1 MKNYK
6 KVKEKSSFVNSILV
20 AINKI
25 YYHKSE
31 LSKFY
36 IVGGIG
42 LVINYLISYFIFTTF
57 HLDHIQSSIFGI
69 IVSLTSN
76 FLLNKLWTFQDRR
89 MKYDIVLRQYVKYFI
104 FNSVGVIIQVSI
116 VAGFAK
122 TSIDYGYIVIIAISI
137 ASILNYIVN
146 KKFIFKNTK
155 EIVDVR
161 NKFWS

>member
-1 MKNYK
+1 LKNYK

-42 LVINYLISYFIFTTF
+42 LIINYLISYFIFTTF

-89 MKYDIVLRQYVKYFI
+89 IKYDIVLRQYVKYFI

>member
-6 KVKEKSSFVNSILV
+6 KVKEKPSPLNCFLI

-25 YYHKSE
+25 YYQKGE

-42 LVINYLISYFIFTTF
+42 LVINYLVSYFIFTSF
-57 HLDHIQSSIFGI
+57 HLGHIQSSIFGI
-69 IVSLTSN
+69 IVSLSSN
-76 FLLNKLWTFQDRR
+76 FMLNKLWTFQDRN
-89 MKYDIVLRQYVKYFI
+89 MKYDIVLRQYLKYFI

-116 VAGFAK
+116 VYGFGN
-122 TSIDYGYIVIIAISI
+122 TSIDYGFVVIIAISI

-155 EIVDVR
+155 EIVDIR
-161 NKFWS
+161 NKFWN

>member
-6 KVKEKSSFVNSILV
+6 KLIEKSSLVNSFLI

-25 YYHKSE
+25 YYQKGE

-42 LVINYLISYFIFTTF
+42 LIINYLVSYFIFTSF
-57 HLDHIQSSIFGI
+57 HLDQIQSSIFGI

-76 FLLNKLWTFQDRR
+76 FLLNKLWTFQDRNL
-89 MKYDIVLRQYVKYFI
+89 KYDIVLRQYLKYFI
-104 FNSVGVIIQVSI
+104 FNSVGVIIQISI
-116 VAGFAK
+116 VYGFGK
-122 TSIDYGYIVIIAISI
+122 TSIDYGSIVIIAISI

-146 KKFIFKNTK
+146 KKFIFKNTN
-155 EIVDVR
+155 EIVDLR

>member
-89 MKYDIVLRQYVKYFI
+89 IKYDIVLRQYVKYFI

>member
-1 MKNYK
+1 LKNYK
-6 KVKEKSSFVNSILV
+6 KVKEKSSLVNSFRIT
-20 AINKI
+20 INKI
-25 YYHKSE
+25 YYHKGE

-42 LVINYLISYFIFTTF
+42 LVINYLISYFIFTSF

-69 IVSLTSN
+69 IISLTSN
-76 FLLNKLWTFQDRR
+76 FLLNKLWTFQDRNI
-89 MKYDIVLRQYVKYFI
+89 KYDIVLRQYLKYFI

-116 VAGFAK
+116 VYGFSK
-122 TSIDYGYIVIIAISI
+122 TGIDYGYVIIIAIFI
-137 ASILNYIVN
+137 ASVLNYLVN

-155 EIVDVR
+155 EIVDIR

>member
-76 FLLNKLWTFQDRR
+76 FLLNKLWTFQDRT
-89 MKYDIVLRQYVKYFI
+89 MKYYIVLRQYVKYFI

-116 VAGFAK
+116 VYGFAK
-122 TSIDYGYIVIIAISI
+122 TSIDYGYIVISAISI

>member
-42 LVINYLISYFIFTTF
+42 LIVNYLISYFIFTTF

-76 FLLNKLWTFQDRR
+76 FLLNKLWTFQDRT
-89 MKYDIVLRQYVKYFI
+89 MKYYIVLRQYVKYFI

>member
-6 KVKEKSSFVNSILV
+6 KLIEKSSLVNSFLI

-25 YYHKSE
+25 YYQKGE

-42 LVINYLISYFIFTTF
+42 LVINYLISYFIFTSF

-76 FLLNKLWTFQDRR
+76 FLLNKLWTFQDRNI
-89 MKYDIVLRQYVKYFI
+89 KYDIVLRQYLKYFI

-116 VAGFAK
+116 VYGFSK
-122 TSIDYGYIVIIAISI
+122 TGIDYGYVIIIAIFI
-137 ASILNYIVN
+137 ASVLNYLVN

-155 EIVDVR
+155 EIVDIR

>member
-42 LVINYLISYFIFTTF
+42 LIINYLISYFIFTTF

>member
-1 MKNYK
+1 LKNYK

-20 AINKI
+20 AINTI

-76 FLLNKLWTFQDRR
+76 FLLNKLWTFQDRT

-104 FNSVGVIIQVSI
+104 FNSVGVIIQISI
-116 VAGFAK
+116 VYGFAK

-155 EIVDVR
+155 EIVDIR

>member
-42 LVINYLISYFIFTTF
+42 LIVNYLISYFIFTTF
-57 HLDHIQSSIFGI
+57 HIDHIQSSIFGI

-89 MKYDIVLRQYVKYFI
+89 IKYDIVLRQYVKYFI

-146 KKFIFKNTK
+146 KKFIFKNTN

>member
-42 LVINYLISYFIFTTF
+42 LIINYLISYFIFTTF

-89 MKYDIVLRQYVKYFI
+89 IKYDIVLRQYVKYFI

-155 EIVDVR
+155 EIVDIR

>member
-42 LVINYLISYFIFTTF
+42 LIINYLISYFIFTTF

-89 MKYDIVLRQYVKYFI
+89 IKYDIVLRQYVKYFI

>member
-1 MKNYK
+1 LKNYK

-89 MKYDIVLRQYVKYFI
+89 IKYDIVLRQYVKYFI

>member
-1 MKNYK
+1 LKNYK
-6 KVKEKSSFVNSILV
+6 KVKEKSSFVNSILI

-76 FLLNKLWTFQDRR
+76 FLLNKLWTFQDRT

-116 VAGFAK
+116 VYGFAK

-146 KKFIFKNTK
+146 KKFIFKNKK

>member
-20 AINKI
+20 AIHTI

-76 FLLNKLWTFQDRR
+76 FLLNKLWTFQDRT

-104 FNSVGVIIQVSI
+104 FNSVGVIIQISI
-116 VAGFAK
+116 VYGFAK

-146 KKFIFKNTK
+146 KKFIFKNKK

>member
-6 KVKEKSSFVNSILV
+6 KVKEKSSPLNSFLI

-25 YYHKSE
+25 YYHKGE

-42 LVINYLISYFIFTTF
+42 LVINYLVSYFIFTSF

-76 FLLNKLWTFQDRR
+76 FLLNKLWTFQDRN
-89 MKYDIVLRQYVKYFI
+89 MKYDLVLRQYLKYFI

-116 VAGFAK
+116 VYGFGK
-122 TSIDYGYIVIIAISI
+122 TSIDYGYVVIIAISI

-155 EIVDVR
+155 EIVDIR
-161 NKFWS
+161 NKFWN

>member
-1 MKNYK
+1 LKNYK

-42 LVINYLISYFIFTTF
+42 LIINYLISYFIFTTF

-89 MKYDIVLRQYVKYFI
+89 IKYDIV
-104 FNSVGVIIQVSI
+104 
-116 VAGFAK
+116 
-122 TSIDYGYIVIIAISI
+122 
-137 ASILNYIVN
+137 
-146 KKFIFKNTK
+146 
-155 EIVDVR
+155 
-161 NKFWS
+161 